1 MNMAST
7 SHAIALAISALE
19 ERKEKE
25 KELHEGGGAGEGER
39 GGKRDLERDF
49 KKLAKRGY
57 RCPGEKRCGNLLC
70 DHRRVA
76 RWVDEGAG

>member
-25 KELHEGGGAGEGER
+25 KELHEGER

-57 RCPGEKRCGNLLC
+57 RCPGEKTCGNLLC